1 MTPQPTGDSAH
12 EPPEAGDGT
21 VLGSFHG
28 LSAAPD
34 AGLEQVGDEI
44 GPYRILSQLGEGG
57 FGTVFLAERREPF
70 VQRVALK
77 LVKPGMDSR
86 AVIARFEQER
96 QALAVMDHPGI
107 ARVLDGGLTPQGRPY
122 FAMEYV
128 KGDTITAYCDA
139 RRLSLR
145 ARLRLFEKACEAV
158 QHAHLKGLIHRDIKP
173 TNVLAFDSEGGEP
186 DLKVI
191 DFGVAKAVGQPMTEK
206 TLFTELGQ
214 MIGTPEY
221 MSPEQADPG
230 LGDID
235 TRSDVFSLGVLL
247 YELVAGATPF
257 DGRALRSKGYGEI
270 QRILQEDDPPSPS
283 ARVSTI
289 TTRDSD
295 LSSRIA
301 RARGLE
307 IGDLARELRSELE
320 WIPLMAMRKEP
331 QLRYQTALE
340 FAADV
345 RNYLEGRPLVAG
357 PESPAY
363 RAKKILRRHRGLVL
377 GAAAVLAAIL
387 SGLALT
393 TWQWR
398 EAVSERARAVVEAER
413 ADALAQDARA
423 RLEDLQRVSSFQAQ
437 MLRDLDVTLAGS
449 ALMADL
455 RARHGDALESVALSD
470 EERAARRDSF
480 QLALSRVNA
489 TDVAAGMIDRNILER
504 ARAAVDSNFD
514 RRPAVGAQLLIA
526 LGEVYSSIGLVE
538 EALPLFQRARQ
549 TRAERLG
556 PDHPNTLQVNANV
569 TLGLL
574 ELNRLE
580 EAEAILLDTLERR
593 RRVSGP
599 EHRETMVILAQ
610 LGSLRQRQ
618 GRYPEARDLL
628 SEALTGLREATGDTS
643 PQTMSALSNL
653 GLLYSELGESDKA
666 DRLIREALAARE
678 ATLGSDHPDT
688 LAGRSSLA
696 FLLSERGE
704 NAEAEQIFRGLLDDL
719 RAIHGEDHPDV
730 RSALG
735 NLAAI
740 IGRSGRLEEA
750 EPLFR
755 ESVMRT
761 RRAMGDEHPDTILQ
775 EGNLATLVALLGND
789 AEALDMYRS
798 VLAKLTRVMGE
809 EHPLTIGFTDSA
821 GALLRRMGRTEEA
834 RTYCVRALELRR
846 ATFGEEHP
854 ATLISV
860 SHLGQLLV
868 DAGSYDEA
876 VELLEGV
883 SEAMERAFEEGDRS
897 RLGKWNFTL
906 GCARAGLAKDPESR
920 AEAERSLTA
929 AYALLEETTGA
940 SGPDSLAC
948 AAALA
953 ELHAGW
959 AEASPDGDHA
969 AEAARWKDLARRQRP

>member
-1 MTPQPTGDSAH
+1 MTPPPTGDSAQ
-12 EPPEAGDGT
+12 EPQGAGDGT
-21 VLGSFHG
+21 VIGSIHG
-28 LSAAPD
+28 LGQAPD
-34 AGLEQVGDEI
+34 GVLERVGDDI
-44 GPYRILSQLGEGG
+44 GPYRILSRLGEGG

-77 LVKPGMDSR
+77 VVKPGMDSR

-128 KGDTITAYCDA
+128 KGDTITDYCDA

-145 ARLRLFEKACEAV
+145 DRLRLFEKACEAV

-191 DFGVAKAVGQPMTEK
+191 DFGVAKAVSQPMTAK

-247 YELVAGATPF
+247 YELIAGATPF
-257 DGRALRSKGYGEI
+257 DGQTLRSKAYGEI
-270 QRILQEDDPPSPS
+270 QRILQEDDPPTPS
-283 ARVSTI
+283 ARISTI
-289 TTRDSD
+289 TTKDSD

-307 IGDLARELRSELE
+307 VQDLARELRSELE

-357 PESPAY
+357 REAPSY
-363 RAKKILRRHRGLVL
+363 RAKKIRRRHRGLVI
-377 GAAAVLAAIL
+377 GATAVFAATLA
-387 SGLALT
+387 GLALT

-398 EAVSERARAVVEAER
+398 EAVSERARAVGEAER
-413 ADALAQDARA
+413 ADSLARDARA
-423 RLEDLQRVSSFQAQ
+423 RLDDLQQVSSFQAQ
-437 MLRDLDVTLAGS
+437 MLRDLDITRAGS

-455 RARHGDALESVALSD
+455 RARYGDALEGVALSE
-470 EERAARRDSF
+470 EERLARRDTF

-504 ARAAVDSNFD
+504 ARVAVESDFD
-514 RRPAVGAQLLIA
+514 RRPAVGAQLLSAI
-526 LGEVYSSIGLVE
+526 GEVYSSIGLAE
-538 EALPLFQRARQ
+538 EALPLFERARQ
-549 TRAERLG
+549 TRVELLG
-556 PDHPNTLQVNANV
+556 PDHPGTLQVSARV

-593 RRVSGP
+593 RQVSGP
-599 EHRETMVILAQ
+599 EHRETLVVLAQ

-618 GRYPEARDLL
+618 GRFTEARDLL
-628 SEALTGLREATGDTS
+628 TEALDGFRRVSGDTS
-643 PQTMSALSNL
+643 PATLSALSSL
-653 GLLYSELGESDKA
+653 GLLYAELGESEKA
-666 DRLIREALAARE
+666 DRFIREALAARE
-678 ATLGSDHPDT
+678 EALGSDHPDT
-688 LAGRSSLA
+688 LASRSSLA

-704 NAEAEQIFRGLLDDL
+704 NEEAEAIFRGLLDDL
-719 RAIHGEDHPDV
+719 RLLHGEDHPAV
-730 RSALG
+730 RDALG

-740 IGRSGRLEEA
+740 VGRSGRLEEA

-755 ESVMRT
+755 ESVKRT
-761 RRAMGDEHPDTILQ
+761 RRAMGEDHPDTILQ

-789 AEALDMYRS
+789 AEALEMYRE
-798 VLAKLTRVMGE
+798 VLSKLVRVMGE
-809 EHPLTIGFTDSA
+809 EHPLTIGFTDST
-821 GALLRRMGRTEEA
+821 GALLRRMGRLDEA

-846 ATFGEEHP
+846 AALGPEHP
-854 ATLISV
+854 ATLTSV
-860 SHLGQLLV
+860 CHLGQLLV
-868 DAGSYDEA
+868 DVGSDAEA

-883 SEAMERAFEEGDRS
+883 EGAMERAFAQGDRS
-897 RLGKWNFTL
+897 RLGKWGYTL
-906 GCARAGLAKDPESR
+906 GHARAQIAQDPESR
-920 AEAERSLTA
+920 AAAEETLAA
-929 AYALLEETTGA
+929 AYAILDETTGRDG
-940 SGPDSLAC
+940 SDTRAC

-953 ELHAGW
+953 ALHGRW
-959 AEASPDGDHA
+959 AEASPEGGHA
-969 AEAARWKDLARRQRP
+969 AEAERWQALARDQRP